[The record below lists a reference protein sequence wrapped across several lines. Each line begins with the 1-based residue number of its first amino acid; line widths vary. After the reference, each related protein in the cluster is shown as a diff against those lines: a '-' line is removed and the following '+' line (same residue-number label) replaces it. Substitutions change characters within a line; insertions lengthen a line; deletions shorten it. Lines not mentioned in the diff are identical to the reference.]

1 MEMTKHASFMYTTE
15 IENLSQLC
23 YRAFDNSNY
32 DVRCTVAKLLGFV
45 LATTQNPPKEFVKGK
60 VYHITFALEVHSSFT
75 IGKFR
80 ISEIER
86 LINMRKILGIVIYIY
101 TVGIPCS

>member
-1 MEMTKHASFMYTTE
+1 MEMTKYAPFMYTTE

-60 VYHITFALEVHSSFT
+60 NVCSSQCFEAEVEHPQVQQ
-75 IGKFR
+75 G
-80 ISEIER
+80 
-86 LINMRKILGIVIYIY
+86 LILKSVRFLV
-101 TVGIPCS
+101 